1 VENQIVQ
8 NFNRCT
14 VKIDNFFTV
23 WTASSSWLRTLEVEA
38 IERDLKV
45 FSSQKRGNYCFLE
58 KFAEF

>member
-38 IERDLKV
+38 IERDLKYFPARKEAIIV
-45 FSSQKRGNYCFLE
+45 F
-58 KFAEF
+58 